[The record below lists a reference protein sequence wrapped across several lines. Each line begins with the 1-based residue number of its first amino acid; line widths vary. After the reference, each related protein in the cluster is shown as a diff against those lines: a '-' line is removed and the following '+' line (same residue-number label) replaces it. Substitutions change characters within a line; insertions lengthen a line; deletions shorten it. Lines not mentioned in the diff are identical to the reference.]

1 VTSFPPS
8 GGDGGTSLF
17 FNTASGHEVAE
28 SPSGDMVPRQGG
40 ELSSSPGGRAEF
52 PWLTGPPSGPGTVLW
67 TVPYIF
73 LTEKYRTLWSGNSG
87 TRFPVRGTREG
98 AL

>member
-52 PWLTGPPSGPGTVLW
+52 PGPLCGQGTQELGS
-67 TVPYIF
+67 P
-73 LTEKYRTLWSGNSG
+73 
-87 TRFPVRGTREG
+87 
-98 AL
+98 